1 MAQLVLLKCP
11 RVVTDVTAAPD
22 TMTSE
27 TGQPGARGAGGRR
40 VLLVE
45 DDESVGVSL
54 AGVLEMHGSRV
65 TLVASVALALAMLR
79 ERPFDAVVSDLMLD
93 DDQGRTGFAVLTE
106 AARLQPGITAIL
118 ITGYPSEA
126 VAKRAAEL
134 PLAGLLSKPLEIAD
148 LLSALEPAAAS
159 RAGGSSRAKPE
170 ESVPAGPSS

>member
-1 MAQLVLLKCP
+1 M
-11 RVVTDVTAAPD
+11 VTN
-22 TMTSE
+22 E
-27 TGQPGARGAGGRR
+27 TRPAGPPESSGKR

-65 TLVASVALALAMLR
+65 TLVTSVAMALAMLR

-93 DDQGRTGFAVLTE
+93 DEQGRTGFAVLIE
-106 AARLQPGITAIL
+106 ADRLQPGITAVL

-134 PLAGLLSKPLEIAD
+134 PLAGVLSKPLEIPE
-148 LLSALEPAAAS
+148 LLSALERTHPEHAPSAPRPADMD
-159 RAGGSSRAKPE
+159 RSSR
-170 ESVPAGPSS
+170 